1 LARLAAEAAAEE
13 ERLAAEAAAEEERLE
28 AEAAAEAAAANEIE
42 MEEGE
47 SLEEMKARM
56 QSMKPKK
63 PTFTADM
70 LDTANTYDDKVALI
84 RMLVAQESGR
94 VALVL
99 KNLVKN

>member
-1 LARLAAEAAAEE
+1 LAELARLAAEAAAEE
-13 ERLAAEAAAEEERLE
+13 ERLAE
-28 AEAAAEAAAANEIE
+28 EAAAEAAAADEIE